1 MRLPFQLQKQQ
12 VILIVGIGLAL
23 IAIFMIKV
31 YLDEQ
36 DRVAK
41 SRAKQELESIRANQT
56 TVLIAKKNI
65 EQGVAIDPSWLE
77 VKILPN
83 NSVEEGAVKSLDR
96 VAGMLTVAPISKGEQ
111 LTLGKLSF
119 KRSGDLASITP
130 VGKRAITA
138 AVDNA
143 ASLVGMIKSGDY
155 VDVIALINIP
165 VQVVD
170 GRSVTQLTSI
180 PLFQNV
186 LVLAVGQDTGPQT
199 SAAEQFARY
208 GKQQQQAAPVASLI
222 TLALA
227 PKEAGLLS
235 FVQEQGKIR
244 LVLRSPTDAKVEPVQ
259 LATWDTLFQYVLP
272 PQQRAEEPRPVS
284 FIEVYHGLQK
294 EKVPVYK

>member
-12 VILIVGIGLAL
+12 IILIVGIGLAL

-36 DRVAK
+36 DRLAK
-41 SRAKQELESIRANQT
+41 LRAKQELEAIQANQT
-56 TVLIAKKNI
+56 TVLIAKKDI
-65 EQGVAIDPSWLE
+65 EQGVVIDPSWLDA
-77 VKILPN
+77 KILPN
-83 NSVEEGAVKSLDR
+83 NLVESGAVKSVDR
-96 VAGMLTVAPISKGEQ
+96 IAGMLTLAPISRGEQ
-111 LTLGKLSF
+111 VTLDKLSF
-119 KRSGDLASITP
+119 KRSGDLASSTP
-130 VGKRAITA
+130 VGKRAITIN
-138 AVDNA
+138 VDNA
-143 ASLVGMIKSGDY
+143 SSLVGMIKTGDY
-155 VDVIALINIP
+155 VDVIALVNIP
-165 VQVVD
+165 VQVID
-170 GRSVTQLTSI
+170 GKAVTQLTSI

-186 LVLAVGQDTGPQT
+186 LVLAVGQETGPQT
-199 SAAEQFARY
+199 PVAEQFARY
-208 GKQQQQAAPVASLI
+208 GKQQAAPDSSLI

-244 LVLRSPTDAKVEPVQ
+244 LVMRSPTDAKVEPMQ

-272 PQQRAEEPRPVS
+272 PQQKVEEPKPVS